1 MRRSSRC
8 PAPLTVCVRS
18 VVQRTPQWCSPQ
30 WTPANPYG
38 AVLAWPKLAGRAARA
53 AGSFVVL
60 HSGELRLY
68 IERGGR
74 SMLTCG
80 DVGDEDIDAL
90 TTVAARI
97 GRLDLQTIDGDPAA
111 AHHLAPRLRAGGF
124 VPSPRGLVVYPH
136 RPGRVHA
143 RVDARG

>member
-1 MRRSSRC
+1 ML
-8 PAPLTVCVRS
+8 AAVD
-18 VVQRTPQWCSPQ
+18 
-30 WTPANPYG
+30 PANPYG

-53 AGSFVVL
+53 AGAFVVL

-68 IERGGR
+68 VERGGR

-90 TTVAARI
+90 SSVATRI
-97 GRLDLQTIDGDPAA
+97 GRLDLQTIDGEPAA
-111 AHHLAPRLRAGGF
+111 PHQLAPRLRAGGF

-136 RPGRVHA
+136 RPGGAVRGRA
-143 RVDARG
+143 DARG